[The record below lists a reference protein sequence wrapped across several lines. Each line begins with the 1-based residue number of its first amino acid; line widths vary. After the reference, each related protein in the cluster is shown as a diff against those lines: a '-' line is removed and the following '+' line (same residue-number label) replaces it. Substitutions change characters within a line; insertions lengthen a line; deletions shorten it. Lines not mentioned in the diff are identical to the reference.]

1 MLLLV
6 KEETSLKKVL
16 DIILTGLNYFFMVFA
31 KAGQGIWWLIKTI
44 GLAIARAVCFVGKY
58 VDWFVKKCILPVIK
72 AIGKFFVFLFKK
84 FMQFIRFLGRKIREL
99 WAKFKQTKFAQK
111 IASIYKGI
119 QKKIANTV
127 RYHHRKA
134 IWGIIFILPTM
145 VGFVYF
151 FLFPFITT
159 IIYSFSNV
167 YYTEQNAITHES
179 IGIMT
184 EFVGLENYKFIWNV
198 HSKFK
203 ETLGNVFFN
212 TMLDVLM
219 ILIFSLIIAVV
230 LNSKFRGRSFVRAVF
245 FMPVIFN
252 SQAVTAAVNAGAV
265 LTEAMESSGNDIFTT
280 MFNFEEFLKMANVP
294 IKAVNFLVK
303 TSNTIFDVIA
313 YSGIQILIFLSGIQ
327 SVPKHLYEAAKIEGA
342 TQYEIFWKITFPMVS
357 PLMLTAG
364 VYTVVDS
371 FIRSDLLK
379 LMKSYVLSGTV
390 PYSLGLGNLTNDGV
404 YAAMSVLFF
413 LVSIA
418 LVAIV
423 FLAIKPMVFY
433 YDE

>member
-1 MLLLV
+1 MKSVLNFILTILNFFFMIFV
-6 KEETSLKKVL
+6 KAFQGILWFFKVIGKAIAKAVVWVGKWIDAFIKKV
-16 DIILTGLNYFFMVFA
+16 IVPAF
-31 KAGQGIWWLIKTI
+31 
-44 GLAIARAVCFVGKY
+44 
-58 VDWFVKKCILPVIK
+58 K
-72 AIGKFFVFLFKK
+72 AIVKFFKWLWEKIKQGWKWLVGSIRKLWKK
-84 FMQFIRFLGRKIREL
+84 LCQTRFFRG
-99 WAKFKQTKFAQK
+99 
-111 IASIYKGI
+111 
-119 QKKIANTV
+119 IANFFKRISVWFNSKV

-145 VGFVYF
+145 IGFVYF

-159 IIYSFSNV
+159 VIYSFSNV
-167 YYTEQNAITHES
+167 YYTQPNAINNES
-179 IGIMT
+179 LGIVT
-184 EFVGLENYKFIWNV
+184 EFVGFENYKFIWNV
-198 HSKFK
+198 HSTFK
-203 ETLGNVFFN
+203 ETLGKVFLN
-212 TMLDVLM
+212 TILDVLL

-252 SQAVTAAVNAGAV
+252 SQAVNAAINSGALV
-265 LTEAMESSGNDIFTT
+265 TDAMEAQGADIFTT
-280 MFNFEEFLKMANVP
+280 MFNFKDFLLMANVP
-294 IKAVNFLVK
+294 NKAVNFL
-303 TSNTIFDVIA
+303 TNASSSIFDIIS

-371 FIRSDLLK
+371 FIRSDLLT
-379 LMKSYVLSGTV
+379 LMNKYGLSGNV
-390 PYSLGLGNLTNDGV
+390 NYSLGLGNLTNDGV
-404 YAAMSVLFF
+404 YAAMSIMFI
-413 LVSIA
+413 LVAFA

-423 FLAIKPMVFY
+423 FLVIKPMVFY